1 MTERTATRLAWA
13 IALACAAMVV
23 ATLVFLYLDR
33 TAIRSVGSGDVGDL
47 VPTVT
52 VGALGAL
59 VAFRRPANAIGWLL
73 LGIAAFVGV
82 SLLAGHVAMHALLA
96 GVSSHGWPR
105 WWAWLHNWV
114 GNLSLGLLILL
125 LLLFPSGKPLSK
137 RWRWVTS
144 VTVLVSVWFV
154 AAVALDPAPVQLSPR
169 LPRLGNPIGIKALAG
184 FANSPAFLG
193 IVVLLVMGV
202 AALLLR
208 LRRSRGEERQQLKW
222 FAFAAALSVGLLV
235 VAIPLS
241 SVSEALSNAAF
252 GAAFTFGFAVALPGA
267 AALAILRYGL
277 YEIDVIINRTLVYGA
292 LTALLAGVYVGGVF
306 GLGAVARS
314 VSGGKN
320 NSLVV
325 AVSTLAVAALFR
337 PARRWV
343 QAFIDRRFYRRKYDA
358 ARTLEA
364 FSARLRQEVD
374 LNALQ
379 GHLISVVHET
389 MQPARVSL
397 WLRAPTGTARP

>member
-1 MTERTATRLAWA
+1 MTQRTATRLAWA
-13 IALACAAMVV
+13 VALACAGMVI

-33 TAIRSVGSGDVGDL
+33 TSIRTAGWGDVGDL

-52 VGALGAL
+52 VGVLGAL

-73 LGIAAFVGV
+73 LGIAAFVGT
-82 SLLAGHVAMHALLA
+82 SLLAGHVAMHALIA
-96 GVSSHGWPR
+96 GVSPHGWPR

-125 LLLFPSGKPLSK
+125 LLLFPNGKPLSR
-137 RWRWVTS
+137 RWRWVVS
-144 VTVLVSVWFV
+144 ATVLISVWFV
-154 AAVALDPAPVQLSPR
+154 AAVALDPTTVLLSPR

-193 IVVLLVMGV
+193 IVVLLLLGV

-222 FAFAAALSVGLLV
+222 FAYAAALSVGLLV

-241 SVSEALSNAAF
+241 SVSQALSDAAF
-252 GAAFTFGFAVALPGA
+252 GAAFTFGFAIALPGA

-277 YEIDVIINRTLVYGA
+277 YEIDTVINRTLVYGA

-306 GLGAVARS
+306 GLGAIARS
-314 VSGGKN
+314 VSGGSN
-320 NSLVV
+320 SSLVV

-358 ARTLEA
+358 IRTLEG
-364 FSARLRQEVD
+364 FSSRLRQEVD
-374 LNALQ
+374 LDALE
-379 GHLISVVHET
+379 GHLVSVVRDT
-389 MQPARVSL
+389 MQPDQVSL
-397 WLRAPTGTARP
+397 WLR